1 MLLAGRAIREV
12 AKACGFAELS
22 PFYRAFRRWHAAP
35 RSNTG
40 RGWRSGRGLLDQR
53 YLTADLQGGDGVE
66 LDLDLQEAHGALGRD
81 VLGDALDVLVAQFQ
95 TVLLEVVDTL
105 DQLARLVV
113 ADVAAVV
120 GWA

>member
-1 MLLAGRAIREV
+1 SPLARRAPGAIQGTAGE
-12 AKACGFAELS
+12 A
-22 PFYRAFRRWHAAP
+22 
-35 RSNTG
+35 
-40 RGWRSGRGLLDQR
+40 GRGLLDQR

-120 GWA
+120 GLGVVEQEPEGFLAEL